1 MLMNKC
7 KKNII
12 YRLTDGKSVADW
24 CRNYNVPYSSV
35 TVMLNKGYLVDDA
48 CKLAKE
54 AHERRLQ
61 RKILMYNGKS
71 LRSTVSGGAYTAIK
85 RKIKL
90 TGCDI
95 ETAVRVYYHNKQ
107 HNGKYITVN
116 DIKKDLE
123 NVDNRV

>member
-1 MLMNKC
+1 MNKC

-24 CRNYNVPYSSV
+24 CRNHNVPYSSV

-48 CKLAKE
+48 CKLAKQ

-107 HNGKYITVN
+107 HKGKYITIN

-123 NVDNRV
+123 NVDN